1 MALPVKS
8 VRMLGLVLVI
18 IIALKALF
26 IVADHK
32 FQMTSGA
39 EFCGSCHSMKP
50 MTVSY
55 LDDSHAKVAVCA
67 DCHLPQDSFLNHYF
81 HKAQHGVRD
90 LIQEHLIGTEQI
102 DWVQKLAKSDQFVYK
117 SGCLRC
123 HQLQDKSS
131 ELALSHQPYMEDNKI
146 HCVHCHQV
154 GHKGLR
160 QLLEQQSSKGAL

>member
-26 IVADHK
+26 IVADQK

-67 DCHLPQDSFLNHYF
+67 DCHLPQDNILNHYF

-90 LIQEHLIGTEQI
+90 LIQEHVIGTEQI
-102 DWVQKLAKSDQFVYK
+102 DWVQKLSNSAKFVYE
-117 SGCLRC
+117 SGCLSC
-123 HQLQDKSS
+123 HQIQDKNN
-131 ELALSHQPYMEDNKI
+131 ELALSHKPHMGDNKM
-146 HCVHCHQV
+146 HCVLCHQV

-160 QLLEQQSSKGAL
+160 QLLERQSSMDAF